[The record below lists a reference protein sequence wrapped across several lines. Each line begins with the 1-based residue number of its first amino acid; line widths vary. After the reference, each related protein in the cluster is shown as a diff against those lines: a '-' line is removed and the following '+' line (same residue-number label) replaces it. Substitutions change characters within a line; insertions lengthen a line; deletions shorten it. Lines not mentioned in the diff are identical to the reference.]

1 MSDIDYECPERKT
14 VWESQ
19 YLKVELVDTTT
30 VMEITDNYYNRSRLF
45 SLTEMIELRQQL
57 AQAIDVTIKE
67 LKKLNHDVTYS
78 EQMQEQLEPIEEPLD
93 SKSKLYNKTG
103 VASSGR
109 NVYDDS
115 GYPNHLPRLIKEI
128 EDRATLRNDKGIKND

>member
-1 MSDIDYECPERKT
+1 MSDIDEEFIFPERKK

-45 SLTEMIELRQQL
+45 SLTEMIELRQEL

-78 EQMQEQLEPIEEPLD
+78 EKMQEDLEPIDE
-93 SKSKLYNKTG
+93 
-103 VASSGR
+103 
-109 NVYDDS
+109 
-115 GYPNHLPRLIKEI
+115 
-128 EDRATLRNDKGIKND
+128 

>member
-1 MSDIDYECPERKT
+1 MSDIDEEFIFPERKK

-45 SLTEMIELRQQL
+45 SLTEMIELRQEL
-57 AQAIDVTIKE
+57 VQAIDVTIKE

-78 EQMQEQLEPIEEPLD
+78 EKMQEDLEPIDE
-93 SKSKLYNKTG
+93 
-103 VASSGR
+103 
-109 NVYDDS
+109 
-115 GYPNHLPRLIKEI
+115 
-128 EDRATLRNDKGIKND
+128 

>member
-1 MSDIDYECPERKT
+1 MSDIDEEFIFPERKK

-45 SLTEMIELRQQL
+45 SLTEMIELRQEL
-57 AQAIDVTIKE
+57 VQAIDVTIKE

-78 EQMQEQLEPIEEPLD
+78 EKMQENLEPIDE
-93 SKSKLYNKTG
+93 
-103 VASSGR
+103 
-109 NVYDDS
+109 
-115 GYPNHLPRLIKEI
+115 
-128 EDRATLRNDKGIKND
+128 

>member
-1 MSDIDYECPERKT
+1 MSDIDEEFIFPERKK

-45 SLTEMIELRQQL
+45 ILTEMIELRQEL
-57 AQAIDVTIKE
+57 VQAIDVTIKE

-78 EQMQEQLEPIEEPLD
+78 EKMQEDLEPIDE
-93 SKSKLYNKTG
+93 
-103 VASSGR
+103 
-109 NVYDDS
+109 
-115 GYPNHLPRLIKEI
+115 
-128 EDRATLRNDKGIKND
+128 

>member
-1 MSDIDYECPERKT
+1 MSDIDGEFICPERKT

-45 SLTEMIELRQQL
+45 SLTEMIELRQEL
-57 AQAIDVTIKE
+57 VQAIDVTIKE

-78 EQMQEQLEPIEEPLD
+78 EKMQENLEPIDE
-93 SKSKLYNKTG
+93 
-103 VASSGR
+103 
-109 NVYDDS
+109 
-115 GYPNHLPRLIKEI
+115 
-128 EDRATLRNDKGIKND
+128 